1 MDLRQDHDPREAL
14 LAERERLRDEL
25 RESRIEAPGPMTYGS
40 QAAAASHV
48 FEQQR
53 DLALRDHYR
62 MLLEA
67 VDAALARL
75 DAGTYGRC
83 TSCGSPVGAERLEA
97 LPAAA
102 LCIECQRGV
111 VVRRR

>member
-1 MDLRQDHDPREAL
+1 MNEL
-14 LAERERLRDEL
+14 LSGAAERAALQQERDRVATEL
-25 RESRIEAPGPMTYGS
+25 KETLVEAPGPMTYGS

-53 DLALRDHYR
+53 DLALRDHNEQH
-62 MLLEA
+62 LAA

-83 TSCGSPVGAERLEA
+83 TECHRPVAPERLEA
-97 LPAAA
+97 LPWAA
-102 LCIECQRGV
+102 LCIECQRAAPH
-111 VVRRR
+111 R